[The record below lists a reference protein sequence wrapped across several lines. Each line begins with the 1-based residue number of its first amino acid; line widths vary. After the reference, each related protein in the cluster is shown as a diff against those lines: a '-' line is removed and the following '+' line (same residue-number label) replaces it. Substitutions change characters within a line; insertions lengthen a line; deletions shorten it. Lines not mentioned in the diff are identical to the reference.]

1 MTDNHDGIPPLRFQ
15 DQTPISNK
23 ADNKRLCSTLSP
35 ISDDLTQIESTIEK
49 TMEKLLPQMATK
61 IKEFDGSDTS
71 DRQ

>member
-1 MTDNHDGIPPLRFQ
+1 MTDNHDDIPPLRFQ

-35 ISDDLTQIESTIEK
+35 ISDDLTQIGSTIEK

-61 IKEFDGSDTS
+61 IKEFDRSDTS